1 MPGIKKEGQ
10 DHLNN
15 QRTPGLASLQ
25 KEALRYSSMGFEET
39 PLLPHPYILRRER
52 DQFYDLQRTL
62 CQPAHDSGPSAP
74 NAYHLYELKAGPAL
88 GLGPV

>member
-1 MPGIKKEGQ
+1 MKKEGQ

-62 CQPAHDSGPSAP
+62 CHTTQ
-74 NAYHLYELKAGPAL
+74 AL
-88 GLGPV
+88 LLQTPIAFMS